1 MPLNRLFTLM
11 AVALLLANAWLVSP
25 LAVDTSMT
33 RLLGMLV
40 QLLTV
45 AAFGVAGHRAGMH
58 RRHLTSAAFV
68 AGMAGIWLVG
78 PLAWSLLLEASWQG
92 RAGLLNPLAWLTVGG
107 HLAIF
112 VLAWYLGRRLR
123 AARLQA
129 IQETIDDLARQ
140 HRDDA
145 PAGPDNESC

>member
-25 LAVDTSMT
+25 LAVDTPIT

-40 QLLTV
+40 QVLTV

-58 RRHLTSAAFV
+58 RRYLTPIAF
-68 AGMAGIWLVG
+68 AAGIVIVWLLG
-78 PLAWSLLLEASWQG
+78 PLAWSLLLEGSWHGQG
-92 RAGLLNPLAWLTVGG
+92 VLTTPLAWLMSGG

-112 VLAWYLGRRLR
+112 ALAWYLGRRLR

-129 IQETIDDLARQ
+129 IRETIDDLARQ